1 MLFSTLPDGREVDE
15 FTLTNSN
22 GILVGILNYGGIIRF
37 IRTPNRHGHF
47 SDITL
52 GFDDLQGYLNDNA
65 MMGAVVGRYANRI
78 SNGVFQLDGETYQ
91 LDQNEGLN
99 CLHGGSAGFNRVR
112 WNASIDDRAEIP
124 KLILQ
129 HVSPD
134 GDQGFPGE
142 LKIQITYTLTDS
154 NELSIEFEARSD
166 KKTVVSLTM
175 HPYFNLSDDHR
186 ATIGDHLLS
195 IHADTFLPLRAD
207 SIPTGEKRAVANTP
221 FDFQDEKLIGLDLVQ
236 DDEQLKIA
244 GGLDHCFVFQPV
256 AESITKMASV
266 YHPTSGRTLDVFSTA
281 PGLQLY
287 TSNFL
292 NDNIIGKS
300 GLRYKKFNALC
311 LEPQELPNAP
321 NEAAFNFKTLNP
333 GETYH
338 HRISFRFST
347 RPQR

>member
-1 MLFSTLPDGREVDE
+1 MLFGTLPDGREVDE

-37 IRTPNRHGHF
+37 IRTPNRHGHL
-47 SDITL
+47 SDIIL

-99 CLHGGSAGFNRVR
+99 CLHGGSVGFNRVL
-112 WNASIDDRAEIP
+112 WHASIDDKAEIP
-124 KLILQ
+124 RLILQ

-142 LKIQITYTLTDS
+142 LNIQITYTLKDS
-154 NELSIEFEARSD
+154 NELLVEFEASSD

-175 HPYFNLSDDHR
+175 HPYFNLSEDHQS
-186 ATIGDHLLS
+186 TISDHLLH
-195 IHADTFLPLRAD
+195 IRADKFLVLMPD
-207 SIPTGEKRAVANTP
+207 SIPTGEKSSVANTP
-221 FDFQDEKLIGLDLVQ
+221 FDFRSEKLIGAGLGMN
-236 DDEQLKIA
+236 DEQLKIA
-244 GGLDHCFVFQPV
+244 GGYDHCFVVDNKFDSLQRMAAVHHPV
-256 AESITKMASV
+256 
-266 YHPTSGRTLDVFSTA
+266 SGRTLEVFSNA
-281 PGLQLY
+281 AGVQVY

-292 NDNIIGKS
+292 NQSFS
-300 GLRYKKFNALC
+300 GSGEMRFKKYNGIC
-311 LEPQELPNAP
+311 LEPEEFPNAP
-321 NEAAFNFKTLNP
+321 NEPSFPSPILNP

-338 HRISFRFST
+338 HTISFRFGN
-347 RPQR
+347 RL

>member
-1 MLFSTLPDGREVDE
+1 MLFGTLPDGREVDE

-142 LKIQITYTLTDS
+142 LNIQITYTLKDS
-154 NELSIEFEARSD
+154 NELLVEFEASSD

-175 HPYFNLSDDHR
+175 HPYFNLSEDHQS
-186 ATIGDHLLS
+186 TIGDHLLH
-195 IHADTFLPLRAD
+195 IRADKFLALMPD
-207 SIPTGEKRAVANTP
+207 SIPSGEKSSVANTP
-221 FDFQDEKLIGLDLVQ
+221 FDFRSEKLIGAGLGMN
-236 DDEQLKIA
+236 DEQLKIA
-244 GGLDHCFVFQPV
+244 GGYDHCFVVDNKLDSLQRMATVHHPV
-256 AESITKMASV
+256 
-266 YHPTSGRTLDVFSTA
+266 SGRTLEVFSNA
-281 PGLQLY
+281 AGVQVY

-292 NDNIIGKS
+292 NQSFS
-300 GLRYKKFNALC
+300 GRGGMRFKKYNGIC
-311 LEPQELPNAP
+311 LEPEEFPNAP
-321 NEAAFNFKTLNP
+321 NEPSFPSPILNP

-338 HRISFRFST
+338 HTISFRFGN
-347 RPQR
+347 RL